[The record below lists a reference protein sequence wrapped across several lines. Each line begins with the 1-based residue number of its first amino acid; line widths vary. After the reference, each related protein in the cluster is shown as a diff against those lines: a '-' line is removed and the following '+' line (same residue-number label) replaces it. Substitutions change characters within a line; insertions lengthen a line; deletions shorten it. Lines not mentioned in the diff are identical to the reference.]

1 MSESSSVYVVDDDP
15 AMRDSLKWLLES
27 VDFQVHVFESAT
39 SFLEEYEGQ
48 RPACLVLDVRMPG
61 MSGLDLQDELVRRGI
76 TIPMIMISAHGDVPV
91 AVRALKTGAIDF
103 IEKPFSDQ
111 LLLDRVRQ
119 ALHNDQQASE
129 TDEVKETIRARKAS
143 LTPREKEVM
152 ELVVAG
158 NPNKSV
164 ASHLGL
170 SQKTVE
176 IHRARV
182 MSKMSAGS
190 LAELVRD
197 CLMLK

>member
-1 MSESSSVYVVDDDP
+1 MSEASTVYVVDDDP
-15 AMRDSLKWLLES
+15 AMRDSLRWLLES
-27 VDFQVHVFESAT
+27 VDFQVHAFESAT
-39 SFLEEYEGQ
+39 AFLEEYEGQ

-61 MSGLDLQDELVRRGI
+61 MSGLDLQDELVRRDV

-119 ALHNDQQASE
+119 ALEKDQKASR
-129 TDEVKETIRARKAS
+129 TDEAKEVIRARTET

-158 NPNKSV
+158 NPNKAV
-164 ASHLGL
+164 ASQLGL

-190 LAELVRD
+190 LAELVHD
-197 CLMLK
+197 FLMIK

>member
-1 MSESSSVYVVDDDP
+1 MSETPSVYVVDDDP
-15 AMRDSLKWLLES
+15 AMRDSLRWLLES
-27 VDFQVHVFESAT
+27 VDFEVNAFESAT
-39 SFLEEYEGQ
+39 SFLEGYEGR

-61 MSGLDLQDELVRRGI
+61 MSGLDLQDELTRRDI
-76 TIPMIMISAHGDVPV
+76 NIPMIMISAHGDVPV
-91 AVRALKTGAIDF
+91 AVRALRSGAIDF

-119 ALHNDQQASE
+119 ALESDEQASQS
-129 TDEVKETIRARKAS
+129 DGIKEQIRERADT

-152 ELVVAG
+152 QLVVAG
-158 NPNKSV
+158 RPNKAI

-176 IHRARV
+176 IHRSRV
-182 MSKMSAGS
+182 MSKMEAGS

-197 CLMLK
+197 VLMVK

>member
-39 SFLEEYEGQ
+39 SFLEEYGGQ

-164 ASHLGL
+164 ASHLRL

>member
-1 MSESSSVYVVDDDP
+1 LSESSSVYVVDDDP

-39 SFLEEYEGQ
+39 SFLEEYGGQ

>member
-1 MSESSSVYVVDDDP
+1 MSEASTVYVVDDDP
-15 AMRDSLKWLLES
+15 AMRDSLRWLLES

-39 SFLEEYEGQ
+39 AFLEQYEGH

-61 MSGLDLQDELVRRGI
+61 MSGLDLQDELVRRDV

-119 ALHNDQQASE
+119 ALEKDQKASQ
-129 TDEVKETIRARKAS
+129 TDEAKEAIRARTET

-158 NPNKSV
+158 NPNKAV
-164 ASHLGL
+164 ASKLGL

-197 CLMLK
+197 FLMLK

>member
-1 MSESSSVYVVDDDP
+1 
-15 AMRDSLKWLLES
+15 
-27 VDFQVHVFESAT
+27 
-39 SFLEEYEGQ
+39 
-48 RPACLVLDVRMPG
+48 MPG

>member
-1 MSESSSVYVVDDDP
+1 MSETSTVYVVDDDP
-15 AMRDSLKWLLES
+15 AMRDSLRWLLES
-27 VDFQVHVFESAT
+27 VDFQVHIFESAT
-39 SFLEEYEGQ
+39 AFLDEYKGH

-61 MSGLDLQDELVRRGI
+61 MSGLDLQDELVRRGVN
-76 TIPMIMISAHGDVPV
+76 IPMIMISAHGDVPV

-119 ALHNDQQASE
+119 ALEKDQQASQ
-129 TDEVKETIRARKAS
+129 TDEVKEAIRARTAT
-143 LTPREKEVM
+143 LTPREREVM

-158 NPNKSV
+158 NPNKAV
-164 ASHLGL
+164 ASQLGL

-197 CLMLK
+197 SLMLK

>member
-1 MSESSSVYVVDDDP
+1 VN
-15 AMRDSLKWLLES
+15 
-27 VDFQVHVFESAT
+27 VFESAT
-39 SFLEEYEGQ
+39 SFLEEYKGE

-119 ALHNDQQASE
+119 ALQNDQQTSE
-129 TDEVKETIRARKAS
+129 TDEVKEAIRERRDT

-152 ELVVAG
+152 GLVVAG
-158 NPNKSV
+158 NPNKAV
-164 ASHLGL
+164 AAHLGL

-197 CLMLK
+197 FLMVK

>member
-1 MSESSSVYVVDDDP
+1 MSEISTVYVVDDDP
-15 AMRDSLKWLLES
+15 AMRDSLRWLLES
-27 VDFQVHVFESAT
+27 VDFQVHIFESAT
-39 SFLEEYEGQ
+39 AFLDEYKGN

-61 MSGLDLQDELVRRGI
+61 MSGLDLQDELVRRGVN
-76 TIPMIMISAHGDVPV
+76 IPMIMISAHGDVPV

-119 ALHNDQQASE
+119 ALEKDQQASQ
-129 TDEVKETIRARKAS
+129 TDEVKEAIRARTAT
-143 LTPREKEVM
+143 LTPREREVM

-158 NPNKSV
+158 NPNKAV
-164 ASHLGL
+164 ASQLGL

-197 CLMLK
+197 SLMLK

>member
-1 MSESSSVYVVDDDP
+1 MSDTSSVYVVDDDP
-15 AMRDSLKWLLES
+15 AMRDSLRWLLES
-27 VDFQVHVFESAT
+27 VDFNVQVFESAT
-39 SFLEEYEGQ
+39 EFLAEYKGE
-48 RPACLVLDVRMPG
+48 RPSCLVLDVRMPG
-61 MSGLDLQDELVRRGI
+61 MSGLDLQDELVRRDV

-91 AVRALKTGAIDF
+91 AVRALRAGAIDF

-129 TDEVKETIRARKAS
+129 TAEANGVIRARAET
-143 LTPREKEVM
+143 LTPREREVM
-152 ELVVAG
+152 ALVVAG
-158 NPNKSV
+158 NPNKAV
-164 ASHLGL
+164 AGHLGL

-182 MSKMSAGS
+182 MSKMAAGS

-197 CLMLK
+197 YLTIK

>member
-1 MSESSSVYVVDDDP
+1 LSESSSVYVVDDDP

-39 SFLEEYEGQ
+39 SFLEEYGGQ

-158 NPNKSV
+158 NPNNSV

>member
-39 SFLEEYEGQ
+39 SFLEEYGGQ

-170 SQKTVE
+170 SQTTVE

>member
-1 MSESSSVYVVDDDP
+1 LSESSSVYVVDDDP

-39 SFLEEYEGQ
+39 SFLEEYGGQ

-143 LTPREKEVM
+143 LTPREKVVM

>member
-1 MSESSSVYVVDDDP
+1 MSEASTVYVVDDDP
-15 AMRDSLKWLLES
+15 AMRDSLRWLLES

-39 SFLEEYEGQ
+39 AFLEQYEGH

-61 MSGLDLQDELVRRGI
+61 MSGLDLQDELVRRDV

-119 ALHNDQQASE
+119 ALEKDQKASQ
-129 TDEVKETIRARKAS
+129 TDEAKDAIRARTET

-158 NPNKSV
+158 NPNKAV
-164 ASHLGL
+164 ASKLGL

-197 CLMLK
+197 FLMLK